1 MLCDRNTYYKEN
13 FLWPPDPLYKQ
24 KIIKMPCLFFV
35 DLSYLQAISVND
47 IIVPIRYNLQAAT
60 SPTKRN
66 DMQLNKQEE

>member
-1 MLCDRNTYYKEN
+1 
-13 FLWPPDPLYKQ
+13 
-24 KIIKMPCLFFV
+24 MPCLFFV

-47 IIVPIRYNLQAAT
+47 IIVPIRYISQATT